1 MKDWIVELA
10 DENTGDLVK
19 VYVTADSKEDAIDGA
34 WFELSEEGEDV
45 NNYTLIDAYSNLHL
59 LYAISKDGKIY
70 SGNNYEDII
79 LNKPIN
85 FFSKDDSIKGYI
97 DKKGKFYDEDG
108 NSFESG
114 GSVHEYTDDIWSF
127 EAKVSDVNFYYE
139 ESWVKNML
147 PENSQIEF
155 VKGENFKVKYRNVI
169 DINPEGIDGGTPY
182 IEEVSG
188 TVVVEYSL
196 REDEDLE
203 IIELDFKTDADW
215 NLKVL
220 RNKGC
225 IATTIDSLE
234 INFKNKEVEVDFAG
248 DSKGEWDSYEEGG
261 LFNYLSTPIT
271 YQVFNENEIV
281 LRTQSFNKAVD
292 YRTLNGKHL
301 KIVAIDKNGNSKVI
315 ASKEYANGGG
325 IGKNKYQQA
334 SDYWKQ
340 LESQMTLKQKKF
352 YSELLKRRLPKYEEN
367 MNDQDIAN
375 YINGEIIEQFGEDLG
390 ITKYQISGVNW
401 FKLGFKYIA
410 YREAIEHPEFWE
422 EMKEYAKGGGVEDD
436 LSTNQFKERWKR
448 AEQIAIQELKREG
461 KLPKTYAKGG
471 GVSEIQSEI
480 TKEELESKLGRKLNG
495 WNDDR
500 VEYNGVTYVKCFLK
514 PHYRIA

>member
-1 MKDWIVELA
+1 MKDWTVELA

-45 NNYTLIDAYSNLHL
+45 NNYTLIDAYSNLH

-261 LFNYLSTPIT
+261 ELFNYLSTPIT

-315 ASKEYANGGG
+315 ASKEYADGG
-325 IGKNKYQQA
+325 ITGLASKGYYVKYDKFQKMWVVFKSNGTPVNEYINKHNAIDVADNLNEKNKMVG
-334 SDYWKQ
+334 S
-340 LESQMTLKQKKF
+340 
-352 YSELLKRRLPKYEEN
+352 
-367 MNDQDIAN
+367 N
-375 YINGEIIEQFGEDLG
+375 Y
-390 ITKYQISGVNW
+390 VN
-401 FKLGFKYIA
+401 K
-410 YREAIEHPEFWE
+410 
-422 EMKEYAKGGGVEDD
+422 YAKGGGV
-436 LSTNQFKERWKR
+436 
-448 AEQIAIQELKREG
+448 
-461 KLPKTYAKGG
+461 
-471 GVSEIQSEI
+471 EIQSEI

-514 PHYRIA
+514 PHYKIA